1 MSPDPA
7 MKPIAPK
14 LEPPLRWRVASG
26 DDAARLEA
34 LINVAIAQ
42 LLSPYLN
49 PGEVEASFAVMGL
62 DRQLVE
68 DGTYFVVEH
77 EGEIVGSGGWSAR
90 ATLFGGDHSAGRSAA
105 LLDPAAEPARVRAM
119 YTHPTFTRRGIGRFI
134 LSLSEIH
141 AAERGF
147 RRTTLAA
154 TMAGLPLYRACGY
167 REVEHFREMTPSGVS
182 VPLVRMEK
190 MLDGFKD

>member
-1 MSPDPA
+1 
-7 MKPIAPK
+7 MKLTVAP
-14 LEPPLRWRVASG
+14 LEPLFHCRPASDGDSG
-26 DDAARLEA
+26 DLERLMNAA
-34 LINVAIAQ
+34 IGQ
-42 LLSPYLN
+42 LLSPYLK
-49 PGEVEASFAVMGL
+49 PDEVEASFAVMGL

-105 LLDPAAEPARVRAM
+105 LLDPASEPARVRAM
-119 YTHPTFTRRGIGRFI
+119 YTHPAFTRRGIGRFI
-134 LSLSEIH
+134 LSLSEAR

-167 REVEHFREMTPSGVS
+167 REVEHFREMTPSGVG

-190 MLDGFKD
+190 MLDGFER

>member
-1 MSPDPA
+1 
-7 MKPIAPK
+7 MKSIV
-14 LEPPLRWRVASG
+14 PPLESPFRWRL
-26 DDAARLEA
+26 AARGDTIGLEQLMNA
-34 LINVAIAQ
+34 AIGQ

-49 PGEVEASFAVMGL
+49 PGEIEASFAVMGL

-68 DGTYFVVEH
+68 DATYFVVEH

-105 LLDPAAEPARVRAM
+105 LLDSATEPARVRAM
-119 YTHPTFTRRGIGRFI
+119 YTHPAFTRRGIGRFI
-134 LSLSEIH
+134 LALSEAY

-167 REVEHFREMTPSGVS
+167 REVEHFREMTPSGVG

-190 MLDGFKD
+190 TLDEVEE